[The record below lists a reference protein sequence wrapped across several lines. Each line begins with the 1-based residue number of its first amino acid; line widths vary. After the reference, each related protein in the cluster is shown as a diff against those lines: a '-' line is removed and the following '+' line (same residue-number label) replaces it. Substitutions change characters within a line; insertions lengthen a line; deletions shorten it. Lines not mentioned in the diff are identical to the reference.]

1 MVTKFKNNYNSRKKA
16 ELEAQGS
23 PHQTDI
29 LNMPIEYYIDQDT
42 QEQVIIQSKPH

>member
-23 PHQTDI
+23 PHQADFLKIIKNNYRI
-29 LNMPIEYYIDQDT
+29 LLNY
-42 QEQVIIQSKPH
+42 